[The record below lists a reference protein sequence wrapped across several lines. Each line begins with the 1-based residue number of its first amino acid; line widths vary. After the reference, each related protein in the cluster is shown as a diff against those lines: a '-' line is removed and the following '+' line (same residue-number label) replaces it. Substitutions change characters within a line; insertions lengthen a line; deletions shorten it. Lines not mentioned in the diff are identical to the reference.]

1 MNTRAKPKAQT
12 QAQPSQPLIS
22 AEQLVDLLQND
33 ELLTIFQGVVNKV
46 IDKILAGV
54 KEQLLERIEQNAGTI
69 LDLHSAVEQKRK
81 EVDHLNVELTKQQDT
96 IGRLDGELEELKQ
109 YSRRNNIRVFG
120 SPESAGEITDDV
132 VIDIMVKQLGVELRS
147 SDIDRSHRVGKPGG
161 PKARPIIVKLTSHKK
176 KREILKEKKK
186 LKKSKISVHE
196 DLTRY
201 RHSLLIAT
209 QKSDRVTTCWT
220 MDGKVFA
227 NVPST
232 HGESVRRL
240 IPNIDFLN
248 SLPKLLQ

>member
-54 KEQLLERIEQNAGTI
+54 KEQLLEWIEQNAGTI

-147 SDIDRSHRVGKPGG
+147 SDHRPLASCGQ
-161 PKARPIIVKLTSHKK
+161 ARWTDKRVQSSLSLLPTK
-176 KREILKEKKK
+176 KREKCLKEKKK

-209 QKSDRVTTCWT
+209 QKSDI
-220 MDGKVFA
+220 
-227 NVPST
+227 
-232 HGESVRRL
+232 ESQPAGLWMGRYLRMFHPLMV
-240 IPNIDFLN
+240 
-248 SLPKLLQ
+248 SL